1 MEYSSVRVRE
11 AFKEATDFL
20 VEIVDSVGDDEWER
34 PALGRWTIAQLALH
48 ASRGASTIVNYA
60 TESADLG
67 LFSAADYYSQALALE
82 GVHDAVAER
91 TIQQAAEV
99 DQPVADYVRAAVHEA
114 TEVLSRTPADQ
125 VLGTPMGIGI
135 RLIDYLPTRIVEV
148 VVHSIDLCDA
158 LGRNAE
164 VPTTAMAIT
173 LETLGDLAVVRPDLV
188 DPAQI
193 VRAITGRGALPDSA
207 NLLG

>member
-20 VEIVDSVGDDEWER
+20 VEIVDSVGDDEWQR
-34 PALGRWTIAQLALH
+34 PALGGWNVAQLAVH
-48 ASRGASTIVNYA
+48 ASRGASTIVAYA
-60 TESADLG
+60 DDTAELSLD
-67 LFSAADYYSQALALE
+67 SAADYYSQALAGE
-82 GVHDAVAER
+82 GIHEAVAAR
-91 TIQQAAEV
+91 TIEQAEGIEG
-99 DQPVADYVRAAVHEA
+99 PVAAYVRAAVHEA

-125 VLGTPMGIGI
+125 VLGTFLGGI

-148 VVHSIDLCDA
+148 VVHGLDLADA
-158 LGRNAE
+158 LGREVE
-164 VPTTAMAIT
+164 VPRGAMAIT
-173 LETLGDLAVVRPDLV
+173 LETLADLAVARPDLV